1 MPKINVLSKE
11 VSELIA
17 AGEVVDRPASVV
29 KELVENAIDAGATSV
44 TVEIKKG
51 GIEYIRIT
59 DNGCGIQ
66 PEDVPI
72 AFLRHATSKI
82 QNESDLNVISTLGFR
97 GEALAS
103 ICAVSRVEMLT
114 KTPEN
119 SLGTRIQIEG
129 GEQVLLEEAGCPDGT
144 TIIVRDIFY
153 NIPAR
158 LKFLKKDVSEGN
170 SIASMLN
177 KIVLSN
183 PSVSFSFIRDNVKQL
198 QTPGDG
204 ELYSAIYAV
213 YGKNFTDGL
222 MKVDYSLGD
231 IAVSGFSSIPMSA
244 RANRS
249 MQHFFVNGRY
259 VRSRTCSVALEEGY
273 KNAIMV
279 GKFPACVLNI
289 TLPYDFVD
297 VNVHPTKTEVRFI
310 NERSVFDCL
319 YFAVKTAITAS
330 EIKKTL
336 PFPAKENYREQF
348 KTVLGTQET
357 LQSSSG
363 TQDEVKDVSGFPLT
377 NSDTVSYKR
386 RSNEPQ
392 GERIVAE
399 NISDYRIQPEE
410 TLKEHDYHFLNLEAF
425 KRKAVEL
432 PPNQLQQSQNLE
444 SAVLLNKEFS
454 GEKTDEKPENLKIRL
469 VGEVFETYI
478 VAEINDM
485 LVMIDKHAAH
495 ERILFEKLKAEHR
508 PLDHQ
513 VLLSPFTVVMSEE
526 ECDAVLSNLEM
537 VDRLGFLVEGFGSSM
552 LLVRE
557 IPILL
562 DQHDASQ
569 LLSEIAINLKNN
581 KHDPSPSQLDDLYH
595 SVACKAAIKAHDKN
609 TNQELLELVERV
621 YTDETIRYCPHG
633 RPVLQVWSRYQIN
646 KLFGR

>member
-17 AGEVVDRPASVV
+17 AGEVIDRPASVV
-29 KELVENAIDAGATSV
+29 KELVENSIDAGATEV

-59 DNGCGIQ
+59 DNGCGIR

-103 ICAVSRVEMLT
+103 VCAVSRVEMLT
-114 KTPEN
+114 KTADSPY
-119 SLGTRIQIEG
+119 GTRIQVEG
-129 GEQVLLEEAGCPDGT
+129 GEQLLLEEAGCPDGT
-144 TIIVRDIFY
+144 TVMIRDIFY
-153 NIPAR
+153 NVPAR

-170 SIASMLN
+170 AIASMLN
-177 KIVLSN
+177 KIALSN
-183 PSVSFSFIRDNVKQL
+183 PAVSFSFIRDNVKQL

-213 YGKNFTDGL
+213 YGKNFSDGL
-222 MKVDYSLGD
+222 MKVDYTLGD
-231 IAVSGFSSIPMSA
+231 ISVKGFSSIPMSA

-297 VNVHPTKTEVRFI
+297 VNVHPTKTEVRFV

-319 YFAVKTAITAS
+319 YFAAKTAITS
-330 EIKKTL
+330 NELTKTAAFL
-336 PFPAKENYREQF
+336 PRDVYQPSFE
-348 KTVLGTQET
+348 TDTGIQET
-357 LQSSSG
+357 LP
-363 TQDEVKDVSGFPLT
+363 DMVRKDVPADFSKSAQREQTLYTGKP
-377 NSDTVSYKR
+377 SAR
-386 RSNEPQ
+386 
-392 GERIVAE
+392 GERVIA
-399 NISDYRIQPEE
+399 SRGTDYRIQPEE
-410 TLKEHDYHFLNLEAF
+410 PSLEESFVFLRPESF
-425 KRKAVEL
+425 QKKAGEISSVLSEPAENL
-432 PPNQLQQSQNLE
+432 PPAVVPEAQQTQRGG
-444 SAVLLNKEFS
+444 A
-454 GEKTDEKPENLKIRL
+454 PQIRL
-469 VGEVFETYI
+469 LGELFETYI
-478 VAEINDM
+478 LAEIDSA
-485 LVMIDKHAAH
+485 LVMVDKHAAH
-495 ERILFEKLKAEHR
+495 ERILFEKLKAERR

-513 VLLSPFTVVMSEE
+513 VLLSPFTVVLSEE
-526 ECDAVLSNLEM
+526 ECDAVLSNPKI
-537 VDRLGFLVEGFGSSM
+537 VDELGFLIDGFGSSM
-552 LLVRE
+552 VLVRE
-557 IPILL
+557 IPALL

-569 LLSEIAINLKNN
+569 LLAEIAINLKNH
-581 KHDPSPSQLDDLYH
+581 KQDPSPSRLDDLYH

-609 TNQELLELVERV
+609 VEPELLQLVERV
-621 YTDETIRYCPHG
+621 YTDEAIRYCPHG
-633 RPVLQVWSRYQIN
+633 RPVLQIWSKAKIN

>member
-17 AGEVVDRPASVV
+17 AGEVIDRPASVV
-29 KELVENAIDAGATSV
+29 KELVENSIDAGATEI

-66 PEDVPI
+66 PEDVPV

-82 QNESDLNVISTLGFR
+82 CNESDLNDISTLGFR

-103 ICAVSRVEMLT
+103 VCAVSRVEMLT
-114 KTPEN
+114 KTAESPY
-119 SLGTRIQIEG
+119 GTRIQMEG

-144 TIIVRDIFY
+144 TIIIRDIFY
-153 NIPAR
+153 NVPAR

-170 SIASMLN
+170 TIASMLN
-177 KIVLSN
+177 KIALSN

-204 ELYSAIYAV
+204 ELYSAIFAV
-213 YGKNFTDGL
+213 YGKNFADSL

-231 IAVSGFSSIPMSA
+231 ISVCGFSSIPMNA

-297 VNVHPTKTEVRFI
+297 VNVHPTKTEVRFV

-319 YFAVKTAITAS
+319 YFAVKTAITS
-330 EIKKTL
+330 YEMVKTI
-336 PFPAKENYREQF
+336 PFPPKESYRPVFEAD
-348 KTVLGTQET
+348 TGTQET
-357 LQSSSG
+357 LHSMASERKTTSAPDKSEKPFEHAEYHPNERSDNVSSERVVASNG
-363 TQDEVKDVSGFPLT
+363 TPYEIRLE
-377 NSDTVSYKR
+377 
-386 RSNEPQ
+386 EPSL
-392 GERIVAE
+392 EE
-399 NISDYRIQPEE
+399 NYYFLKPES
-410 TLKEHDYHFLNLEAF
+410 F
-425 KRKAVEL
+425 KRKEEGTASVVPEPVEDISPAL
-432 PPNQLQQSQNLE
+432 VQRTQSE
-444 SAVLLNKEFS
+444 I
-454 GEKTDEKPENLKIRL
+454 EKPKIRL
-469 VGEVFETYI
+469 LGELFETYI
-478 VAEINDM
+478 LAEINDS
-485 LVMIDKHAAH
+485 LAMIDKHAAH
-495 ERILFEKLKAEHR
+495 ERILFEKLKAER
-508 PLDHQ
+508 QPLDHQ
-513 VLLSPFTVVMSEE
+513 ILLSPFTVVLSEE
-526 ECDAVLSNLEM
+526 ECDAVLSNPKVIDE
-537 VDRLGFLVEGFGSSM
+537 LGFLVEGFGSSM
-552 LLVRE
+552 VLVRE
-557 IPILL
+557 IPALL

-569 LLSEIAINLKNN
+569 LLAEIAMNLKNH
-581 KHDPSPSQLDDLYH
+581 KKDPSPSELDDLYH

-609 TNQELLELVERV
+609 TGPELLSLVERV
-621 YTDETIRYCPHG
+621 YTDDAIRYCPHG
-633 RPVLQVWSRYQIN
+633 RPVLQIWSKSKIN